1 MFAASTRQR
10 SRGCGALA
18 AILVACA
25 LAGLACN
32 DDDEHGVTPVSADAF
47 YNSVGVSIHMSFWD
61 TVYGQADRVAGAL
74 ADLGVRHVRD
84 GMWHSTVRD
93 WNRRLYD
100 QQAVVARRGMKFTYG
115 FDLRPESGT
124 VSQRLGVIAGRL
136 AGTAEAIE
144 GPNEPD
150 LYEAGDWLARLRR
163 FMPELY
169 DAVKHNPNPAI
180 RSLPVLGPSFA
191 VGGEGAFGG
200 NAKAM
205 DLGNIHPYTGCQ
217 SPTPAHLR
225 FVAGAYAPVSGG
237 KKWWATEA
245 GFNTA
250 LNSPPNGNVQP
261 PCDERTGAVY
271 TLRTLLEHFKFG
283 IARTFLYELIDLRPD
298 PGKVDAES
306 NFGLL
311 RNDFSPKPAFTAVKN
326 LLRIVGSSGPS
337 KPRPTPFSA
346 KGCRSL
352 LIERGDG
359 TYLAFL
365 WRLDSVWD
373 RDARRPIVVPPKRV
387 KVSVPDASWARLVRP
402 LDSTTETPVALRGH
416 QVELDLGG
424 DPVALH
430 LGTGG

>member
-1 MFAASTRQR
+1 MLAASTRQS
-10 SRGCGALA
+10 SRGCGAIA
-18 AILVACA
+18 ALVLACA

-32 DDDEHGVTPVSADAF
+32 DDRHGVTPVSADAF
-47 YNSVGVSIHMSFWD
+47 RNSVGVSIHMNYWD

-100 QQAVVARRGMKFTYG
+100 QQAIVARRGMKFTYG
-115 FDLRPESGT
+115 FDLRPTSGT

-150 LYEAGDWLARLRR
+150 LFEGGDWVARLRR

-169 DAVKHNPNPAI
+169 DAVKHNPDPAI

-200 NAKAM
+200 SAKAM

-217 SPTPAHLR
+217 SPTPEHLR
-225 FVAGAYAPVSGG
+225 KVADDYAPVSGD
-237 KKWWATEA
+237 KRWWATEA

-250 LNSPPNGNVQP
+250 LNSDPNGNVQP
-261 PCDERTGAVY
+261 PCDERTAAVY

-283 IARTFLYELIDLRPD
+283 IARTFIYELIDLRPD

-311 RNDFSPKPAFTAVKN
+311 RNDFSPKSAFTAVKN
-326 LLRIVGSSGPS
+326 LLQIVGTGGPS
-337 KPRPTPFSA
+337 TPQPIRFSA
-346 KGCRSL
+346 GGCSFL

-359 TYLAFL
+359 TYVAFL
-365 WRLDSVWD
+365 WRPDSVWD
-373 RDARRPIVVPPKRV
+373 RDNRQPIVVTPRPV
-387 KVSVPDASWARLVRP
+387 TISVPGAGWVRIVRP
-402 LDSTTETPVALRGH
+402 MDSTTETPLVLRDH
-416 QVELDLGG
+416 RVEVDLGG

-430 LGTGG
+430 LGTRG